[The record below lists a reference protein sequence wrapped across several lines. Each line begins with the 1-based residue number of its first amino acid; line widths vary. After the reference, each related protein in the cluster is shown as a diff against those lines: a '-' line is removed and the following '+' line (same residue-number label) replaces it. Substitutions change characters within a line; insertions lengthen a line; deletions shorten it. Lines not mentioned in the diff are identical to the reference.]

1 MRTYRQQLD
10 DELKRAQKRY
20 EEAVRKMIDN
30 PTEENIRNRNNA
42 GIDVVT
48 AKSRIENLGKNRDGM
63 EEYHLP
69 NTD

>member
-1 MRTYRQQLD
+1 MRTYKQQLD
-10 DELKRAQKRY
+10 DELKQAQKRY
-20 EEAVRKMIDN
+20 EEAVKTMLAN

-69 NTD
+69 NID